1 MNHNLS
7 HFARRLRDWLI
18 LLAGAGGLALVLA
31 ALNWLL
37 FVRAPAPQEAP
48 METGTTSF
56 SREKLDAVLADF
68 ERRRLEYEHAP
79 TTFSQIA
86 DPGK

>member
-7 HFARRLRDWLI
+7 HFARRLRDWAFLI
-18 LLAGAGGLALVLA
+18 AGAGLLAFFLA
-31 ALNWLL
+31 ALNWFL
-37 FVRAPAPQEAP
+37 FVRVPTPKEAP
-48 METGTTSF
+48 LEAGAPSF
-56 SREKLDAVLADF
+56 SREKLDAMLSDF
-68 ERRRLEYEHAP
+68 ERRRLEYEHTP